1 MTVPG
6 DVECSLITLTR
17 YKLVC
22 QTMILQKL
30 SSSICELGNI
40 GVDSDELSYIEF
52 FSLQYQ
58 IVIQVR
64 QLEGS
69 VICDEVS
76 EVTCW
81 DSEWLWSE

>member
-1 MTVPG
+1 
-6 DVECSLITLTR
+6 
-17 YKLVC
+17 
-22 QTMILQKL
+22 MILQKL